1 MIKRTFGFSK
11 DLLKDLS
18 GFPPKH
24 FKQVISKALSLVNEP
39 MPSDAKA
46 LQVYENLYRVDSG
59 EYRIVYT
66 FTEVSVDIIIIGK
79 RNDDEVYRLLD
90 RKMKN

>member
-1 MIKRTFGFSK
+1 MTKRTFGFSK
-11 DLLKDLS
+11 DLLKELA

-24 FKQVISKALSLVNEP
+24 FKQVISKALSLVGDP
-39 MPSDAKA
+39 TPSDAKA
-46 LQVYENLYRVDSG
+46 LQGYDELYRVDSG

-66 FTEVSVDIIIIGK
+66 FTADSVDIILIGK

-90 RKMKN
+90 RKMQR